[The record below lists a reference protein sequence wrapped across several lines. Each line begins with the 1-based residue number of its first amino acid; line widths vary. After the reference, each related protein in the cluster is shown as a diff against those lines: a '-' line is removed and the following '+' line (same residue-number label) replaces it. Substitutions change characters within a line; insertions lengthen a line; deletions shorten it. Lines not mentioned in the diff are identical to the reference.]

1 MQKGIIIMMKKK
13 IDNELIIRKAT
24 VEDSNEIVMLV
35 KQVMGEVSF
44 FPKEPD
50 EFDLTAEDEAEYIK
64 NTSLFLVSEINE
76 KIVGS
81 TTLQRGSTKRTS
93 HVVDFGITILRE
105 YSGLKIGTLLM
116 EEVIKWC
123 KENQVEKIELEVFEE
138 NTPAIELYKKFGFIE
153 EGRKNK
159 NIKIKGEYKNTLLLA
174 KFLKDS

>member
-1 MQKGIIIMMKKK
+1 MMKIKN
-13 IDNELIIRKAT
+13 DHELIIRKAT
-24 VEDSNEIVMLV
+24 VEDANEIVMLV

-64 NTSLFLVSEINE
+64 NTSLFLVAEIDG

-81 TTLQRGSTKRTS
+81 TTLQKGSTKRTS
-93 HVVDFGITILRE
+93 HVADFGITILRE

-116 EEVIKWC
+116 EEIIKWC

-138 NTPAIELYKKFGFIE
+138 NTPAITLYKKFGFIE

-174 KFLKDS
+174 SFLKYS

>member
-1 MQKGIIIMMKKK
+1 MLK
-13 IDNELIIRKAT
+13 IKNDNKLIIRNAT
-24 VEDSNEIVMLV
+24 VEDADEIVMLV

-44 FPKEPD
+44 FPKEPE

-64 NTSLFLVSEINE
+64 KTSLFLVAEVE
-76 KIVGS
+76 GKIVGS
-81 TTLQRGSTKRTS
+81 TTLQKSKTKRIS
-93 HVVDFGITILRE
+93 HVAEFGITILKE

-138 NTPAIELYKKFGFIE
+138 NIPAIALYKKFGFIE

-159 NIKIKGEYKNTLLLA
+159 NIKIKGKYINTLLMA
-174 KFLKDS
+174 KFLEEN

>member
-1 MQKGIIIMMKKK
+1 MIK
-13 IDNELIIRKAT
+13 IKSSNEVTIRKAT
-24 VEDSNEIVMLV
+24 VEDANEIVMLV

-50 EFDLTAEDEAEYIK
+50 EFDITAEDEAKYIK
-64 NTSLFLVSEINE
+64 KTSLFLVADMNGR
-76 KIVGS
+76 IVGS

-93 HVVDFGITILRE
+93 HVADFGITILKE
-105 YSGLKIGTLLM
+105 YSGVKIGTLLM

-138 NTPAIELYKKFGFIE
+138 NTPAIALYKKFGFIE

-159 NIKIKGEYKNTLLLA
+159 NIKIKDEYKNTLLMA
-174 KFLKDS
+174 KFL

>member
-1 MQKGIIIMMKKK
+1 MMKIKNH
-13 IDNELIIRKAT
+13 NELIIRKAT

-44 FPKEPD
+44 FPKDPD

-64 NTSLFLVSEINE
+64 NTSLFLVAEINE

-81 TTLQRGSTKRTS
+81 TTLQRGRTKRTS
-93 HVVDFGITILRE
+93 HVADFGITILRE
-105 YSGLKIGTLLM
+105 YSGLKKGTLLM

-138 NTPAIELYKKFGFIE
+138 NTPAIALYKKFGFIE

-174 KFLKDS
+174 RFLKDS